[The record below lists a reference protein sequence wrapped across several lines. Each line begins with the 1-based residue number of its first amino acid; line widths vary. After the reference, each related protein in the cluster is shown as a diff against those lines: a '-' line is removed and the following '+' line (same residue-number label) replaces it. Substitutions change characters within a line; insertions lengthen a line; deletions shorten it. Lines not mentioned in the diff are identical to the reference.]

1 MNTTSV
7 KTDLHAIADRLSDSA
22 SYTDAMYQ
30 LFVRMKVS
38 AGKQAIAEKRVV
50 SHEDVKSRF
59 SK

>member
-1 MNTTSV
+1 MHNTTV
-7 KTDLHAIADRLSDSA
+7 KSDLHEIADKLSESA

-50 SHEDVKSRF
+50 SHEDVKARF